1 MTLAEDGANRLP
13 RSPPPAVALV
23 AAVVLV
29 VADAAP
35 FAPWDWDG
43 PPCPASRR
51 YVAARAAARGGPGVC
66 VKAYS
71 SVGNWLM
78 TLDDATKVAYGVD
91 AMLWIDLEG
100 FAGFRRAVAPAAV
113 PWNASCDARPAA
125 TRALETFSYGDG
137 WIALGRDPPE
147 TAATRGGYL
156 FRLLGRPTRSTGPAR
171 GSWAQFRALLRGE
184 LAPAYAKPSTVRDA
198 VRDFRAAAGFHQV
211 DRRTDDAHCRFNT
224 FFARTATLR
233 AELDRRRDALGQA
246 RRYAA
251 VHVRSAFGENP
262 VYVRGPLTQERLHA
276 REPPLHLCLA
286 YLRRAADATACLRSA
301 PGVAPASVFVA
312 SNSPA
317 VERACA
323 RLGAGV
329 LAVSAADAHRSR
341 HTDGAGA
348 ALELH
353 ALVSF
358 FSSSTP
364 RFSSPATRAS
374 RASRSWPQQNIAQA
388 CRVRR
393 ARAWDDSDRFV
404 EPSLAVDAWFAPGA
418 RPRERVCAD
427 VTLRPRRRG
436 GSKNGAPLAFPWGQ
450 PGAVAAEGL
459 LAPRRRAPARRRRMD
474 TTTSSRT
481 LRRPSSDLH
490 QWAHAPLGGR
500 AQPDRSSRCPEA
512 RVSCADASGAA
523 RHSFSDRAEACR
535 VLPRP
540 SSRAWIWDDPAFCTR
555 RGSSRRSRATLAP
568 WRTPA
573 SRERRRR
580 RRRRR
585 GAGARDAY
593 RTAGVLADAN
603 GVFFRPERRSS
614 RPGCARCLHVG
625 KSPAQ
630 GCRPRA
636 QGGAR
641 DLQAR
646 RRAEGSDNCSHPP
659 GTARNSCSRRLHTTA
674 CLWRFGGLLAY
685 HPSTTRSRR
694 DRVVA
699 EK

>member
-1 MTLAEDGANRLP
+1 
-13 RSPPPAVALV
+13 
-23 AAVVLV
+23 
-29 VADAAP
+29 
-35 FAPWDWDG
+35 
-43 PPCPASRR
+43 
-51 YVAARAAARGGPGVC
+51 
-66 VKAYS
+66 
-71 SVGNWLM
+71 M

-156 FRLLGRPTRSTGPAR
+156 FRLLGRATRSTGPAR

-358 FSSSTP
+358 FLLVDAEVLVAGHSG
-364 RFSSPATRAS
+364 FSSARSLERA
-374 RASRSWPQQNIAQA
+374 NIAQA
-388 CRVRR
+388 CRRPR
-393 ARAWDDSDRFV
+393 ARGRRTASWNRAS
-404 EPSLAVDAWFAPGA
+404 PSTRGSRPAPGRA
-418 RPRERVCAD
+418 
-427 VTLRPRRRG
+427 
-436 GSKNGAPLAFPWGQ
+436 APAPTDSTTT
-450 PGAVAAEGL
+450 
-459 LAPRRRAPARRRRMD
+459 APRRPTGRRPLASPGGSRARSRPPDFSRRVGARQHAGGAAALR
-474 TTTSSRT
+474 SSRT
-481 LRRPSSDLH
+481 TGSARTCTSGPALL
-490 QWAHAPLGGR
+490 WADERNLTLVAVPRG
-500 AQPDRSSRCPEA
+500 A
-512 RVSCADASGAA
+512 VSCADASGAA
-523 RHSFSDRAEACR
+523 RHSFSDRAEASCR

-555 RGSSRRSRATLAP
+555 RELLAPLSCYFGALANPGVARSDDDDGGDGAGPVRATPTAP
-568 WRTPA
+568 PA
-573 SRERRRR
+573 FSPMPMASFS
-580 RRRRR
+580 
-585 GAGARDAY
+585 GQSD
-593 RTAGVLADAN
+593 GVHGL
-603 GVFFRPERRSS
+603 V
-614 RPGCARCLHVG
+614 
-625 KSPAQ
+625 
-630 GCRPRA
+630 
-636 QGGAR
+636 
-641 DLQAR
+641 
-646 RRAEGSDNCSHPP
+646 RRA
-659 GTARNSCSRRLHTTA
+659 
-674 CLWRFGGLLAY
+674 
-685 HPSTTRSRR
+685 
-694 DRVVA
+694 
-699 EK
+699 

>member
-1 MTLAEDGANRLP
+1 MTLAEDGANRSP

-125 TRALETFSYGDG
+125 TRALETFSYRDG

-147 TAATRGGYL
+147 TAATRGGFL
-156 FRLLGRPTRSTGPAR
+156 FGLLGLLGRATRSTGPAR

-184 LAPAYAKPSTVRDA
+184 LAPAYAKPGSVRDA
-198 VRDFRAAAGFHQV
+198 VGDFRAAAGFHQV

-224 FFARTATLR
+224 FFARTAALR

-262 VYVRGPLTQERLHA
+262 LYVRGPLTQERLHA

-341 HTDGAGA
+341 HTDVAGA
-348 ALELH
+348 ALEFH

-358 FSSSTP
+358 FLLVDAEVLVAGHSS
-364 RFSSPATRAS
+364 FSSFSLMAAQISRKRADG
-374 RASRSWPQQNIAQA
+374 
-388 CRVRR
+388 
-393 ARAWDDSDRFV
+393 ARAWAPDRFV

-418 RPRERVCAD
+418 RPRGTCAD
-427 VTLRPRRRG
+427 GLYDHGAAATDG
-436 GSKNGAPLAFPWGQ
+436 GGAPLAFPWGQ
-450 PGAVAAEGL
+450 PGAVAASDFS
-459 LAPRRRAPARRRRMD
+459 RRVGARQRAGGAAAAYELTD
-474 TTTSSRT
+474 YGFG
-481 LRRPSSDLH
+481 SDLH
-490 QWAHAPLGGR
+490 QWAHALLWADERNLTLVAVPRG
-500 AQPDRSSRCPEA
+500 A
-512 RVSCADASGAA
+512 VSCADASGAA
-523 RHSFSDRAEACR
+523 RHSFSDRAEASCR

-540 SSRAWIWDDPAFCTR
+540 SSRAWIWDDPAFCTHR
-555 RGSSRRSRATLAP
+555 ELLAPLSCYFGALANPGVARSDDDDGGDGAGPVRATPTAP
-568 WRTPA
+568 PA
-573 SRERRRR
+573 FSPMPMASFSGQSDGVHGLDAPVAFMLENLQPKVVDRARKAARVIFGRAGAPKDLITVHIRRERRAIHVP
-580 RRRRR
+580 
-585 GAGARDAY
+585 GAF
-593 RTAGVLADAN
+593 T
-603 GVFFRPERRSS
+603 
-614 RPGCARCLHVG
+614 
-625 KSPAQ
+625 
-630 GCRPRA
+630 
-636 QGGAR
+636 
-641 DLQAR
+641 
-646 RRAEGSDNCSHPP
+646 
-659 GTARNSCSRRLHTTA
+659 RRLA
-674 CLWRFGGLLAY
+674 CGGSAVSPGL
-685 HPSTTRSRR
+685 PSVHNS
-694 DRVVA
+694 
-699 EK
+699 

>member
-13 RSPPPAVALV
+13 RSPPPTVALV

-312 SNSPA
+312 SN
-317 VERACA
+317 
-323 RLGAGV
+323 L
-329 LAVSAADAHRSR
+329 
-341 HTDGAGA
+341 
-348 ALELH
+348 
-353 ALVSF
+353 
-358 FSSSTP
+358 
-364 RFSSPATRAS
+364 
-374 RASRSWPQQNIAQA
+374 
-388 CRVRR
+388 
-393 ARAWDDSDRFV
+393 
-404 EPSLAVDAWFAPGA
+404 SLI
-418 RPRERVCAD
+418 
-427 VTLRPRRRG
+427 
-436 GSKNGAPLAFPWGQ
+436 
-450 PGAVAAEGL
+450 
-459 LAPRRRAPARRRRMD
+459 
-474 TTTSSRT
+474 
-481 LRRPSSDLH
+481 H
-490 QWAHAPLGGR
+490 
-500 AQPDRSSRCPEA
+500 
-512 RVSCADASGAA
+512 
-523 RHSFSDRAEACR
+523 
-535 VLPRP
+535 
-540 SSRAWIWDDPAFCTR
+540 I
-555 RGSSRRSRATLAP
+555 
-568 WRTPA
+568 
-573 SRERRRR
+573 
-580 RRRRR
+580 
-585 GAGARDAY
+585 
-593 RTAGVLADAN
+593 
-603 GVFFRPERRSS
+603 
-614 RPGCARCLHVG
+614 
-625 KSPAQ
+625 
-630 GCRPRA
+630 
-636 QGGAR
+636 
-641 DLQAR
+641 
-646 RRAEGSDNCSHPP
+646 
-659 GTARNSCSRRLHTTA
+659 
-674 CLWRFGGLLAY
+674 
-685 HPSTTRSRR
+685 
-694 DRVVA
+694 
-699 EK
+699 

>member
-1 MTLAEDGANRLP
+1 MQTG
-13 RSPPPAVALV
+13 
-23 AAVVLV
+23 
-29 VADAAP
+29 
-35 FAPWDWDG
+35 
-43 PPCPASRR
+43 SR
-51 YVAARAAARGGPGVC
+51 AARRPLSRLWLPSYSSWPMRRPSRPGTGTARRAPRRGDRARGARGGPGVC

-100 FAGFRRAVAPAAV
+100 FAGFRRCAGGRAVERV
-113 PWNASCDARPAA
+113 RA
-125 TRALETFSYGDG
+125 TRDPRRPGRWGGTFSYGDG

-156 FRLLGRPTRSTGPAR
+156 FRLLGRATRSTGPAR

-348 ALELH
+348 ALEFH

-358 FSSSTP
+358 FLLVDAEVLVAGHSS
-364 RFSSPATRAS
+364 FSSFSLMAAQISRKRAD
-374 RASRSWPQQNIAQA
+374 A
-388 CRVRR
+388 RVG
-393 ARAWDDSDRFV
+393 AA

-418 RPRERVCAD
+418 RPRGTCAD
-427 VTLRPRRRG
+427 GLYDHGAAATDG
-436 GSKNGAPLAFPWGQ
+436 GGAPLAFPWGQ
-450 PGAVAAEGL
+450 PGAVAASDFS
-459 LAPRRRAPARRRRMD
+459 RRVGARQRAGGAAAAYELTD
-474 TTTSSRT
+474 YGFG
-481 LRRPSSDLH
+481 SDLH
-490 QWAHAPLGGR
+490 QWAHALLWADERNLTLVAVPRG
-500 AQPDRSSRCPEA
+500 A
-512 RVSCADASGAA
+512 VSCADASGAA
-523 RHSFSDRAEACR
+523 RRPR
-535 VLPRP
+535 PRGGGLPRP
-540 SSRAWIWDDPAFCTR
+540 AAPVEPGLDLGRPRVLHAPRAP
-555 RGSSRRSRATLAP
+555 SRRSRATLAP

-573 SRERRRR
+573 SRGATTTTAATARGRCARRLPHRRRSR
-580 RRRRR
+580 RCQWRLFP
-585 GAGARDAY
+585 ARATEF
-593 RTAGVLADAN
+593 TAWM
-603 GVFFRPERRSS
+603 RPLPSCWKISS
-614 RPGCARCLHVG
+614 PRLSTAR
-625 KSPAQ
+625 
-630 GCRPRA
+630 
-636 QGGAR
+636 
-641 DLQAR
+641 AR
-646 RRAEGSDNCSHPP
+646 RRA
-659 GTARNSCSRRLHTTA
+659 
-674 CLWRFGGLLAY
+674 
-685 HPSTTRSRR
+685 
-694 DRVVA
+694 
-699 EK
+699 

>member
-13 RSPPPAVALV
+13 RSPPPTVALV

-51 YVAARAAARGGPGVC
+51 YVAAARPARGPGVC

-100 FAGFRRAVAPAAV
+100 SPARRAVAPAAV

-156 FRLLGRPTRSTGPAR
+156 FRLFGRATRSTGPAR

-301 PGVAPASVFVA
+301 PGVAPASVFVVSELARGRA
-312 SNSPA
+312 SL
-317 VERACA
+317 RATRRRRPRRVGRGRA
-323 RLGAGV
+323 PQPPHGRRRRRAGITRPRLVFLLVDAEVLVAGHSSFSSFS
-329 LAVSAADAHRSR
+329 LMAAQISR
-341 HTDGAGA
+341 KRADGA
-348 ALELH
+348 
-353 ALVSF
+353 
-358 FSSSTP
+358 
-364 RFSSPATRAS
+364 
-374 RASRSWPQQNIAQA
+374 
-388 CRVRR
+388 RV
-393 ARAWDDSDRFV
+393 APDRFV
-404 EPSLAVDAWFAPGA
+404 EPSLAVDAWFAPGPGRA
-418 RPRERVCAD
+418 APAPTD
-427 VTLRPRRRG
+427 STTTAPRRPTGAAPARVPLGAAGRG
-436 GSKNGAPLAFPWGQ
+436 RGL
-450 PGAVAAEGL
+450 GL
-459 LAPRRRAPARRRRMD
+459 LAPRRRAPARRRRGRPP
-474 TTTSSRT
+474 TSSRT
-481 LRRPSSDLH
+481 TGSARTCTSGPT
-490 QWAHAPLGGR
+490 
-500 AQPDRSSRCPEA
+500 RSSGRT
-512 RVSCADASGAA
+512 S
-523 RHSFSDRAEACR
+523 
-535 VLPRP
+535 
-540 SSRAWIWDDPAFCTR
+540 
-555 RGSSRRSRATLAP
+555 AT
-568 WRTPA
+568 
-573 SRERRRR
+573 
-580 RRRRR
+580 
-585 GAGARDAY
+585 
-593 RTAGVLADAN
+593 
-603 GVFFRPERRSS
+603 
-614 RPGCARCLHVG
+614 
-625 KSPAQ
+625 
-630 GCRPRA
+630 
-636 QGGAR
+636 
-641 DLQAR
+641 
-646 RRAEGSDNCSHPP
+646 
-659 GTARNSCSRRLHTTA
+659 
-674 CLWRFGGLLAY
+674 
-685 HPSTTRSRR
+685 
-694 DRVVA
+694 
-699 EK
+699 